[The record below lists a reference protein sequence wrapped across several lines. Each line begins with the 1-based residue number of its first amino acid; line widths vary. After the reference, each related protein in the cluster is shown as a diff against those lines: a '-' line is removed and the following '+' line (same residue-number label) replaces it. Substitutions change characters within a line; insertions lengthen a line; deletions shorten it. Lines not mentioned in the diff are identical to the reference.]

1 MENQDDGGEEERE
14 GGRKFLNEIQFA
26 VKMKE
31 RSFATS

>member
-1 MENQDDGGEEERE
+1 MENQDDGGG
-14 GGRKFLNEIQFA
+14 GGREIFLNEIQFA